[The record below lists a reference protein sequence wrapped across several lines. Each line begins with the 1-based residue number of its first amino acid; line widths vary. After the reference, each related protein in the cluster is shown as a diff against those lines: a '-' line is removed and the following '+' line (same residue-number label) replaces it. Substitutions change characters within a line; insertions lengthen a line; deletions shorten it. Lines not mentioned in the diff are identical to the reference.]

1 MRETDIG
8 LGHTGDSHR
17 ENHQNIFVDEHD
29 HRIISN
35 EAALKNSNI
44 KCFLKSISE
53 KTTSHWPLKCTLD
66 DRVVQL
72 FWEKIAWQWLS
83 ICFVDINR
91 KGGKNTG
98 NSTEIWFYSAALL
111 KHIRCWKYHLTY
123 PWQWM
128 CFQKR
133 CSGLRSVTENDDVD
147 DGPIYCIDLMV
158 SFQSLA
164 LAT

>member
-1 MRETDIG
+1 M
-8 LGHTGDSHR
+8 LSK
-17 ENHQNIFVDEHD
+17 EH
-29 HRIISN
+29 
-35 EAALKNSNI
+35 
-44 KCFLKSISE
+44 FW

-91 KGGKNTG
+91 KRGKKNTG
-98 NSTEIWFYSAALL
+98 NSTEISFYSAALL
-111 KHIRCWKYHLTY
+111 KHMRCWKYHLTY

-147 DGPIYCIDLMV
+147 DGPIHCIDFIV
-158 SFQSLA
+158 SFHHWPWRLNLNSGTHLPLTKEGVNICFNPFFQQWLK
-164 LAT
+164 

>member
-53 KTTSHWPLKCTLD
+53 KTTSHWPLKCTE
-66 DRVVQL
+66 
-72 FWEKIAWQWLS
+72 WCS
-83 ICFVDINR
+83 CSG
-91 KGGKNTG
+91 KGLLG
-98 NSTEIWFYSAALL
+98 NGCQSALL
-111 KHIRCWKYHLTY
+111 ISTGKGVKTREIQLKFDFIPLH
-123 PWQWM
+123 
-128 CFQKR
+128 F
-133 CSGLRSVTENDDVD
+133 
-147 DGPIYCIDLMV
+147 
-158 SFQSLA
+158 
-164 LAT
+164 